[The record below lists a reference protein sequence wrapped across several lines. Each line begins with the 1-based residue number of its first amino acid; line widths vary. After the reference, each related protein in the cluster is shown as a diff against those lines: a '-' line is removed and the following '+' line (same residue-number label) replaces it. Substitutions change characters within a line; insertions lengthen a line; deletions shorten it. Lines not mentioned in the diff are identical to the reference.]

1 MDAKRDAGGS
11 NNNNGLNFKEIIRAS
26 PCIFAIGVAGDSG
39 SGKTTFTQSIREI
52 FGEDLVTTITLDDY
66 HLYDRAQRREMGVT
80 PLDPVANRIDL
91 IEEHLA
97 ELKAGRTIMK
107 PVYDHAVGTFGAPV
121 PFAPGKIVILEGLH
135 TLFTP
140 RLRELLDF
148 TLFVE
153 PDREVK
159 EGWKIRRDMAK
170 RGYDRDQV
178 LKEILERQPDYLR
191 YIAPQRGF
199 ADVVIRIGHSKYGS
213 VLAQTRNV
221 YQVSLLQDPIDQTIG
236 DVDLGIDLF
245 AILSLSERNFMLE
258 FINHEDPR
266 RRRGEVVFD
275 GELGGHVVR
284 RLEQS
289 IEEQTHVRPIAITGG
304 REYVTAVDVAQ
315 LDHRVA
321 DHPPPDLPRK
331 VHRTQPGPGRSVTII
346 YMRDAPMGRDMSTAS
361 RIRESYNDSQERIVV
376 YLRTAL
382 RKGKY
387 YYKSK
392 YIARDLGLSS
402 KEVGTNMAILAEI
415 CEDLTIIRWSYSNST
430 TWMVTPKGA

>member
-1 MDAKRDAGGS
+1 MVANRAAGGP
-11 NNNNGLNFKEIIRAS
+11 NGNNGLNFKEIIRTS
-26 PCIFAIGVAGDSG
+26 PCVFAIGVAGDSG

-66 HLYDRAQRREMGVT
+66 HLYDRAQRREIGVT
-80 PLDPVANRIDL
+80 PLDPRANRLEL

-97 ELKAGRTIMK
+97 ELKAGRSIMK
-107 PVYDHAVGTFGAPV
+107 PVYDHSVGTFGEPV

-159 EGWKIRRDMAK
+159 EDWKIRRDMAK

-178 LKEILERQPDYLR
+178 LKEILEREPDYLR

-199 ADVVIRIGHSKYGS
+199 ADVVIRITHSKYGS

-245 AILSLSERNFMLE
+245 AILSLSERNFLLE

-289 IEEQTHVRPIAITGG
+289 IEGQTHVRPIAIARG

-315 LDHRVA
+315 LIVAWRIIHR
-321 DHPPPDLPRK
+321 
-331 VHRTQPGPGRSVTII
+331 
-346 YMRDAPMGRDMSTAS
+346 
-361 RIRESYNDSQERIVV
+361 RIFLERCTEPN
-376 YLRTAL
+376 RAQT
-382 RKGKY
+382 G
-387 YYKSK
+387 
-392 YIARDLGLSS
+392 
-402 KEVGTNMAILAEI
+402 M
-415 CEDLTIIRWSYSNST
+415 
-430 TWMVTPKGA
+430 

>member
-1 MDAKRDAGGS
+1 MAIRTTPGATGPNGT
-11 NNNNGLNFKEIIRAS
+11 NNGLNFKEIIRSS
-26 PCIFAIGVAGDSG
+26 PCVFAIGVAGDSG

-80 PLDPVANRIDL
+80 PLDPAANRIDL

-121 PFAPGKIVILEGLH
+121 PFTPGKIVILEGLH

-140 RLRELLDF
+140 RLRALLDF

-159 EGWKIRRDMAK
+159 EAWKIRRDMAK

-199 ADVVIRIGHSKYGS
+199 ADVVVRISHSKYGS
-213 VLAQTRNV
+213 ALAQTRNV
-221 YQVSLLQDPIDQTIG
+221 YQVSLIQDPMDQTVG

-245 AILSLSERNFMLE
+245 AILSLAERNFMLE

-266 RRRGEVVFD
+266 RRRGEIIFD

-289 IEEQTHVRPIAITGG
+289 IEEQTHVRPIAIARG

-315 LDHRVA
+315 LIIAWRIIHRRIF
-321 DHPPPDLPRK
+321 LERCI
-331 VHRTQPGPGRSVTII
+331 GPNQH
-346 YMRDAPMGRDMSTAS
+346 A
-361 RIRESYNDSQERIVV
+361 
-376 YLRTAL
+376 
-382 RKGKY
+382 KG
-387 YYKSK
+387 
-392 YIARDLGLSS
+392 
-402 KEVGTNMAILAEI
+402 M
-415 CEDLTIIRWSYSNST
+415 
-430 TWMVTPKGA
+430 

>member
-1 MDAKRDAGGS
+1 MVPQRDASRQNG
-11 NNNNGLNFKEIIRAS
+11 NGLNFKEIIRDS
-26 PCIFAIGVAGDSG
+26 PCVFAIGVAGDSG

-80 PLDPVANRIDL
+80 PLDPIANRIAL
-91 IEEHLA
+91 IEQHLA
-97 ELKAGRTIMK
+97 ELKAGRPIMK
-107 PVYDHAVGTFGAPV
+107 PIYDHSVGSFAEPM
-121 PFAPGKIVILEGLH
+121 PFTPGKIVILEGLH

-159 EGWKIRRDMAK
+159 EDWKIRRDMEK

-191 YIAPQRGF
+191 YIAPQREF
-199 ADVVIRIGHSKYGS
+199 ADVVVRISHSKYGAA
-213 VLAQTRNV
+213 LAKTRNV
-221 YQVSLLQDPIDQTIG
+221 YQVSLVQDPIDQTIG

-258 FINHEDPR
+258 FINHENPR
-266 RRRGEVVFD
+266 RRRGEVLFD
-275 GELGGHVVR
+275 GELGGHVVG

-289 IEEQTHVRPIAITGG
+289 IEEQTHVRPIAIARG

-315 LDHRVA
+315 LIIAWRIINRRIFIEQCAGWGEPDSRV
-321 DHPPPDLPRK
+321 
-331 VHRTQPGPGRSVTII
+331 
-346 YMRDAPMGRDMSTAS
+346 
-361 RIRESYNDSQERIVV
+361 
-376 YLRTAL
+376 
-382 RKGKY
+382 
-387 YYKSK
+387 
-392 YIARDLGLSS
+392 
-402 KEVGTNMAILAEI
+402 
-415 CEDLTIIRWSYSNST
+415 
-430 TWMVTPKGA
+430 

>member
-1 MDAKRDAGGS
+1 MDANRDTVGS
-11 NNNNGLNFKEIIRAS
+11 NGTNGLNFKEIIRAS

-66 HLYDRAQRREMGVT
+66 HLYDRAQRREMGMT

-107 PVYDHAVGTFGAPV
+107 PVYDHSKGTFGPPV
-121 PFAPGKIVILEGLH
+121 PFAPSKIVILEGLH

-159 EGWKIRRDMAK
+159 EAWKIRRDMAK

-191 YIAPQRGF
+191 YVAPQRGF
-199 ADVVIRIGHSKYGS
+199 ADVVVRISHSKYGS
-213 VLAQTRNV
+213 ALAQTRNV
-221 YQVSLLQDPIDQTIG
+221 YQVSLIQDPMDRTIG
-236 DVDLGIDLF
+236 DVDLAVDLF
-245 AILSLSERNFMLE
+245 AILSLAERNFMLE

-289 IEEQTHVRPIAITGG
+289 IEEQTHVRPIAIAGE

-315 LDHRVA
+315 LIIAWRIIHR
-321 DHPPPDLPRK
+321 
-331 VHRTQPGPGRSVTII
+331 
-346 YMRDAPMGRDMSTAS
+346 
-361 RIRESYNDSQERIVV
+361 RIFLERCMEPN
-376 YLRTAL
+376 RH
-382 RKGKY
+382 
-387 YYKSK
+387 
-392 YIARDLGLSS
+392 ARG
-402 KEVGTNMAILAEI
+402 M
-415 CEDLTIIRWSYSNST
+415 
-430 TWMVTPKGA
+430 

>member
-1 MDAKRDAGGS
+1 MAIGTTPGAAGPNGA
-11 NNNNGLNFKEIIRAS
+11 NNGLNFKEIIRAS
-26 PCIFAIGVAGDSG
+26 PCVFAIGVAGDSG

-66 HLYDRAQRREMGVT
+66 HLYDRAQRREIGVT
-80 PLDPVANRIDL
+80 PLDPRANRIDL

-97 ELKAGRTIMK
+97 ELKAGRAIMK

-121 PFAPGKIVILEGLH
+121 PFTPGKIVILEGLH

-159 EGWKIRRDMAK
+159 EDWKIRRDMAK
-170 RGYDRDQV
+170 RGYARDQV
-178 LKEILERQPDYLR
+178 LKEILEREPDYLR

-199 ADVVIRIGHSKYGS
+199 ADVVIRISHSKYGS
-213 VLAQTRNV
+213 ILAQTRNV
-221 YQVSLLQDPIDQTIG
+221 YQVSLIQDPIDQTVG

-289 IEEQTHVRPIAITGG
+289 IEEQTHVRPIAIARG

-315 LDHRVA
+315 LIIAWRIIHRRIF
-321 DHPPPDLPRK
+321 LERC
-331 VHRTQPGPGRSVTII
+331 TGPNRN
-346 YMRDAPMGRDMSTAS
+346 A
-361 RIRESYNDSQERIVV
+361 
-376 YLRTAL
+376 
-382 RKGKY
+382 KG
-387 YYKSK
+387 
-392 YIARDLGLSS
+392 
-402 KEVGTNMAILAEI
+402 M
-415 CEDLTIIRWSYSNST
+415 
-430 TWMVTPKGA
+430 

>member
-1 MDAKRDAGGS
+1 MVPQRDASRQNG
-11 NNNNGLNFKEIIRAS
+11 NGLNFKEIIRAS
-26 PCIFAIGVAGDSG
+26 PCVFAIGVAGDSG

-97 ELKAGRTIMK
+97 ELKAGRPIMK
-107 PVYDHAVGTFGAPV
+107 PVYDHSVGSVAGPM
-121 PFAPGKIVILEGLH
+121 PFTPGKIVILEGLH

-159 EGWKIRRDMAK
+159 EDWKIRRDMEK

-191 YIAPQRGF
+191 YIAPQREF
-199 ADVVIRIGHSKYGS
+199 ADVVVRISHSKYGAA
-213 VLAQTRNV
+213 LAKTRNV
-221 YQVSLLQDPIDQTIG
+221 YQVSLVQDPIDQTIG

-258 FINHEDPR
+258 FINHENPR
-266 RRRGEVVFD
+266 RRRGEVLFD
-275 GELGGHVVR
+275 GELGGHVVG

-289 IEEQTHVRPIAITGG
+289 IEEQTHVRPIAIARG

-315 LDHRVA
+315 LIIAWRIINRRIFIEQCAGWGEPDSRV
-321 DHPPPDLPRK
+321 
-331 VHRTQPGPGRSVTII
+331 
-346 YMRDAPMGRDMSTAS
+346 
-361 RIRESYNDSQERIVV
+361 
-376 YLRTAL
+376 
-382 RKGKY
+382 
-387 YYKSK
+387 
-392 YIARDLGLSS
+392 
-402 KEVGTNMAILAEI
+402 
-415 CEDLTIIRWSYSNST
+415 
-430 TWMVTPKGA
+430 